1 MVFDLFYSNR
11 LHLKMNYEG
20 ESSRTLT
27 DEQEAIEAVVSYL
40 SEEIGDVVELDEC
53 VTQGVDE
60 CISTKNFPCGLC
72 SKICKSKDGLTLHT
86 RAKHGEETAVL
97 KSVSPMTPDV
107 VREIVRRSAQSDITS
122 KLYGEKMAKLIREAD
137 LKPSDLLVSSL
148 SALYGAYCEKLDRD
162 KLLKNFYKLIPKS
175 AAMFQTTSKD
185 MNAPAYNLIMIHI
198 PDLLV
203 GLYKRGNVKKK
214 LPVIKPIESS
224 EFGPLSYVAGY
235 IIAKMFRKSK
245 ASAKGKETPEQLEL
259 QSLLFSKSLDNNEYI
274 DSLSGGKLWNP
285 CENLICI
292 PAECEKVFRQ
302 YSSGLVREI
311 PLEQVRADIL
321 QKPKVK
327 SAWDAIISDVSL
339 SKSKSSVTDICLEN
353 IIMLYVRVRSFSYTK
368 DVVTQIKLKEKIILH
383 KKALRKALK
392 EQSEAKT
399 ESL

>member
-1 MVFDLFYSNR
+1 M
-11 LHLKMNYEG
+11 K
-20 ESSRTLT
+20 
-27 DEQEAIEAVVSYL
+27 
-40 SEEIGDVVELDEC
+40 
-53 VTQGVDE
+53 
-60 CISTKNFPCGLC
+60 
-72 SKICKSKDGLTLHT
+72 
-86 RAKHGEETAVL
+86 
-97 KSVSPMTPDV
+97 PDV
-107 VREIVRRSAQSDITS
+107 VREIVRRSAQSVITS
-122 KLYGEKMAKLIREAD
+122 KLYGEKMTKLIHEAD

-162 KLLKNFYKLIPKS
+162 KLLNSFYKLIPKS
-175 AAMFQTTSKD
+175 ADMFQAASKD
-185 MNAPAYNLIMIHI
+185 MNAPAYNLIMIYI

-203 GLYKRGNVKKK
+203 GFYKRGNVKEK

-259 QSLLFSKSLDNNEYI
+259 RSLLFSKSLDDNEYI
-274 DSLSGGKLWNP
+274 DSLSRGKLWNP

-292 PAECEKVFRQ
+292 PAECERVFRQ

-368 DVVTQIKLKEKIILH
+368 DVVTQIKLKEKINLH

-392 EQSEAKT
+392 EQSEGKT
-399 ESL
+399 EIIYI